1 MHTRLTRKPGQK
13 GTKKLVAEYGDRLIC
28 VRYRYDA
35 ERQKRYKTV
44 ELIVE
49 ETPWKPPAKPDRM
62 VWVKVAW
69 GEVEVA
75 RQVKQAG
82 GKWSAQ
88 QKAWALA
95 YSQVQALGL
104 EARIIGPV
112 EPAPGAHQ
120 KGGDQE

>member
-35 ERQKRYKTV
+35 ESQKRYKTV
-44 ELIVE
+44 ELIIE
-49 ETPWKPPAKPDRM
+49 ETPWKPPAKVDRV

-82 GKWSAQ
+82 GKWNAQ
-88 QKAWALA
+88 QKVWELA

-104 EARIIGPV
+104 EARISGPV
-112 EPAPGAHQ
+112 EPAPRAARE
-120 KGGDQE
+120 GGVQE